1 MSYARAL
8 GAPRAVL
15 GTRRACPRRMVCAAA
30 RAGASTS
37 SKNFA
42 AGFDV
47 GTQGTK
53 CILFDLDAHTVAG
66 RGSYAYDLLPH
77 PSRPNAAEQDPETWM
92 DGIRDT
98 LKQALREANADASAI
113 VSVAV
118 SGQQHGMVAL
128 DAAGS
133 VVRPAKLWCDTESA
147 PQAASISESEAF
159 GGWPMAASFTASKV
173 AWMRDEEPENFA
185 RTETVLLPRDYV
197 NFRLTGAVATEAG
210 DASGSGVFD
219 LNTRMYDESQ
229 CDAVDGRLLEMLP
242 KDVLPPDSK
251 VGVVTRAAAD
261 RTGLPVGCP
270 VATGSGDNACAA
282 IGVGATRP
290 GRLVVSLGTSGTLFG
305 ASDVPVFDVTG
316 AIAPF
321 CDALGGYLPL
331 LCTLNCTR
339 VVEEARAWASYGTVE
354 NAEQSSHASLEKRAM
369 FIPPGCEGVRFLPY
383 LVGERTPNWPEATG
397 ALLGLRPGSLQDP
410 ATAYRA
416 AMEGATYALRGGA
429 SRLTELG
436 LAPAHEL
443 VCVGGGSKS
452 KLWRQI
458 VADVFDAA
466 VVRPAEPES
475 AALGAAKNAAA
486 LAEKT
491 ATIVYVDQFPPQ
503 FEPTRETPASRD
515 VVSSYASEYQR
526 FVEQS
531 RALFGSR

>member
-1 MSYARAL
+1 MRSARAL

-15 GTRRACPRRMVCAAA
+15 GARRASPRCVVRAAA

-37 SKNFA
+37 SKKFA
-42 AGFDV
+42 IGFDV

-53 CILFDLDAHTVAG
+53 SILFDLDAHTVAG

-98 LKQALREANADASAI
+98 LKQALREANADASSI

-128 DAAGS
+128 DAAGA

-147 PQAASISESEAF
+147 PQAASISASEAF

-173 AWMRDEEPENFA
+173 AWMRDEEPANFA
-185 RTETVLLPRDYV
+185 RTRTVLLPRDYV
-197 NFRLTGAVATEAG
+197 NLRLAGAVATEAG
-210 DASGSGVFD
+210 DASGLGVFD
-219 LNTRMYDESQ
+219 MRTRRYDEAQ
-229 CDAVDGRLLEMLP
+229 CDAVDERLIRMLP
-242 KDVLPPDSK
+242 KNILPPDAA
-251 VGVVTRAAAD
+251 VGVVTREAAEA
-261 RTGLPVGCP
+261 TGLPAGCL

-339 VVEEARAWASYGTVE
+339 VVEEARAWARNGE
-354 NAEQSSHASLEKRAM
+354 AASHAALAARAREV
-369 FIPPGCEGVRFLPY
+369 PPGCDGVRFLPY

-397 ALLGLRPGSLQDP
+397 ALLGLRPGSLADP
-410 ATAYRA
+410 GVAYRA
-416 AMEGATYALRGGA
+416 AMEGATFALRGGA
-429 SRLTELG
+429 SRLIELG
-436 LAPAHEL
+436 LPPPSEL
-443 VCVGGGSKS
+443 VCVGGGSRS
-452 KLWRQI
+452 GLWRQI

-466 VVRPAEPES
+466 VVRPTEPES

-486 LAEKT
+486 LAEGA
-491 ATIVYVDQFPPQ
+491 ATEAYVDAFPPA
-503 FEPTRETPASRD
+503 FAATRETPASRE
-515 VVSSYASEYQR
+515 VVERYASEYQG

-531 RALFGSR
+531 RALFG

>member
-1 MSYARAL
+1 MTPA
-8 GAPRAVL
+8 
-15 GTRRACPRRMVCAAA
+15 
-30 RAGASTS
+30 
-37 SKNFA
+37 KKFA

-66 RGSYAYDLLPH
+66 RGSYACDLLPR

-98 LKQALREANADASAI
+98 LKQALREANADASSI

-128 DAAGS
+128 DAAGA

-147 PQAASISESEAF
+147 PQAASISASDAF

-173 AWMRDEEPENFA
+173 AWMRDEEPANFA

-197 NFRLTGAVATEAG
+197 NFRLTGIVATEAG
-210 DASGSGVFD
+210 DASGLGVFD
-219 LNTRMYDESQ
+219 LRSRTYDERQ
-229 CDAVDGRLLEMLP
+229 CDAVDARLRRMLP
-242 KDVLPPDSK
+242 KDVLPPDAQ
-251 VGVVTRAAAD
+251 VGVVTREASEA
-261 RTGLPVGCP
+261 TGLPGGCL

-282 IGVGATRP
+282 VGVGATRP

-305 ASDVPVFDVTG
+305 ASDTPILDVTG

-339 VVEEARAWASYGTVE
+339 VVEEARAWANPPGVGGG
-354 NAEQSSHASLEKRAM
+354 ADAASHEALAARARDV
-369 FIPPGCEGVRFLPY
+369 PPGCGGVRFLPY
-383 LVGERTPNWPEATG
+383 LIGERTPDWPEATG
-397 ALLGLRPGSLQDP
+397 ALLGLRPGSLADP
-410 ATAYRA
+410 GVAYRA

-436 LAPAHEL
+436 VAPASEL
-443 VCVGGGSKS
+443 ICVGGGSRS
-452 KLWRQI
+452 ALWRQI

-466 VVRPAEPES
+466 VVRPSEPES

-486 LAEKT
+486 LAEGA
-491 ATIVYVDQFPPQ
+491 ATEAYVDAFPPA
-503 FEPTRETPASRD
+503 FAATRETPTSRE
-515 VVSSYASEYQR
+515 VVERYASEYQG

-531 RALFGSR
+531 RALFG